1 MPTDGPARADAA
13 RLWQQPLPD
22 AVDALLE
29 VDGDAYARYLRER
42 LRDAG
47 RWARM
52 IGHACMRE

>member
-13 RLWQQPLPD
+13 WLWQQPLPD

-47 RWARM
+47 R
-52 IGHACMRE
+52 